1 MKYQTIIATT
11 HNIASAST
19 TQWGSELE
27 SIVRFFAV
35 PFALVLTALQLV
47 VDFFE
52 RPLQT
57 LGMLAPPVRPVAEPI
72 PLHPDVPTHLPT
84 PKAVQL
90 PVATPPVR
98 RRATRKRGLSEIR
111 SLTA

>member
-1 MKYQTIIATT
+1 MKYQTLLATT

-19 TQWGSELE
+19 TQWGNEMQ
-27 SIVRFFAV
+27 SIVKFLAI
-35 PFALVLTALQLV
+35 PYALVLTVLALV
-47 VDFFE
+47 VDFTE

-57 LGMLAPPVRPVAEPI
+57 IGMLTPPVRPVAEPI
-72 PLHPDVPTHLPT
+72 PLTQDVPTHLPT

-90 PVATPPVR
+90 PVSTPQVR
-98 RRATRKRGLSEIR
+98 RRTTRKRGLAEIH